1 MSIPFRAITA
11 FHAAARTG
19 SMQQA
24 AEILGV
30 TPSAVSQQIQ
40 IIETHIGVRLF
51 SRKGRKSVLTEAGER
66 YYEMIRDEVDR
77 ITAATERM
85 RGLNSY
91 TALNVRI
98 APTFATK
105 WVMPRLDQ
113 FLELHPDIELRLDA
127 TNEPP
132 DFARENIDLE
142 IRHGA
147 GPWRGLHVE
156 CLAVEPMEVLC
167 SPDYAAAGSL
177 RPADLE
183 GHRLI
188 HSVKNVVQWS
198 DWFQHQ
204 GHPMPS
210 QPRRVL
216 FDRAHMSIDLAVNGH
231 GLALESCLT
240 ASAEIASGHL
250 VRAIS
255 GTSPITQ
262 KSLWL
267 VCPQSHLNRRK
278 VRRFCDWLRSTLT
291 EFAPISSS

>member
-24 AEILGV
+24 AEVLGV

-40 IIETHIGVRLF
+40 IIEAHIGVRLF

-66 YYEMIRDEVDR
+66 YFEMIRDDVDR

-85 RGLNSY
+85 RGVNSY
-91 TALNVRI
+91 TTLNVRI

-105 WVMPRLDQ
+105 WVMPRLDE
-113 FLELHPDIELRLDA
+113 FLALHPDIELRLDA

-147 GPWRGLHVE
+147 GPWHGLHVE
-156 CLAVEPMEVLC
+156 PLVDEPMEVLC
-167 SPDYAAAGSL
+167 APKYAAAQSL
-177 RPADLE
+177 SAAELD
-183 GHRLI
+183 GHTLI

-204 GHPMPS
+204 GQPMPTQS
-210 QPRRVL
+210 RRVL
-216 FDRAHMSIDLAVNGH
+216 FDRAHMSIDLAANGH
-231 GLALESCLT
+231 GLALESRLT
-240 ASAEIASGHL
+240 AAQEIASGRL
-250 VRAIS
+250 VPAIRDAK
-255 GTSPITQ
+255 PIIQ
-262 KSLWL
+262 QSLWL
-267 VCPQSHLNRRK
+267 VCPYSHLNRRK
-278 VRRFCDWLRSTLT
+278 VRHFYNWLKSTLT
-291 EFAPISSS
+291 EFPPAAH

>member
-40 IIETHIGVRLF
+40 IIEAHIGVRLF

-66 YYEMIRDEVDR
+66 YFEMIRDEVDR

-85 RGLNSY
+85 RGVNSY

-105 WVMPRLDQ
+105 WVMPRLDA

-156 CLAVEPMEVLC
+156 CLADEPMEVLC
-167 SPDYAAAGSL
+167 APDYPEAGKLSL
-177 RPADLE
+177 GDLG

-204 GHPMPS
+204 CHPMPP

-216 FDRAHMSIDLAVNGH
+216 FDRAHMSIDLAANGH
-231 GLALESCLT
+231 GLALESRLT
-240 ASAEIASGHL
+240 ASAEIASGRL
-250 VRAIS
+250 VPAIS
-255 GTSPITQ
+255 GARPISQ
-262 KSLWL
+262 QSLWL
-267 VCPQSHLNRRK
+267 VCPHSHLNRRK
-278 VRRFCDWLRSTLT
+278 VRRFYEWLKSTLT
-291 EFAPISSS
+291 EFTPKSGS